1 MPKAK
6 TAEPAPAEPDLA
18 PLEEAE
24 NELNEDDDLDDDDLD
39 DELDEDEEEEDE
51 RTFKVEASAEGKASA
66 LRLVDLLLEKGGMAL
81 STKNKKPGPKLIESI
96 AKILEAPGSLS
107 ARASK
112 LSETMVDSEDVD
124 DLFVEDEVLAEILKR
139 W

>member
-6 TAEPAPAEPDLA
+6 TAEPAPVADLA

-24 NELNEDDDLDDDDLD
+24 NEINEDDDLDDD
-39 DELDEDEEEEDE
+39 LDEDEDLDE
-51 RTFKVEASAEGKASA
+51 GTPFTIEASAEGKASA
-66 LRLVDLLLEKGGMAL
+66 VRLVDLLVEKGGMAL
-81 STKNKKPGPKLIESI
+81 STKNKRPGPKLIESI
-96 AKILEAPGSLS
+96 GKILEAPGTLA

-112 LSETMVDSEDVD
+112 LSETIVDSEDVD
-124 DLFVEDEVLAEILKR
+124 DLFVDDQVLAEILKR

>member
-6 TAEPAPAEPDLA
+6 KEPAVEDEPL

-24 NELNEDDDLDDDDLD
+24 
-39 DELDEDEEEEDE
+39 DELDDSLDLGDDEDEDEDE
-51 RTFKVEASAEGKASA
+51 PIEIPATAVGKASA
-66 LRLVDLLLEKGGMAL
+66 QRLLDLLVEKGGLAMA
-81 STKNKKPGPKLIESI
+81 SKNKKAGNALIEAV

-112 LSETMVDSEDVD
+112 LSETIVDSEDVD
-124 DLFVEDEVLAEILKR
+124 DLFVDDDVLAEILKR

>member
-6 TAEPAPAEPDLA
+6 TAEPAPVADLA

-24 NELNEDDDLDDDDLD
+24 NEINEDDDLDDD
-39 DELDEDEEEEDE
+39 LDEDEDLDE
-51 RTFKVEASAEGKASA
+51 GTPFTIEASAEGKASA
-66 LRLVDLLLEKGGMAL
+66 VRLVDLLVEKGGMAL
-81 STKNKKPGPKLIESI
+81 STKNKRPGPKLIESI
-96 AKILEAPGSLS
+96 AKILEAPGTLA

-112 LSETMVDSEDVD
+112 LSETIVDSEDVD
-124 DLFVEDEVLAEILKR
+124 DLFVDDQVLAEILKR

>member
-6 TAEPAPAEPDLA
+6 KEAPVVEEELA
-18 PLEEAE
+18 PLEDAE
-24 NELNEDDDLDDDDLD
+24 NELDESLGEDDDEDEDDDEPL
-39 DELDEDEEEEDE
+39 EIP
-51 RTFKVEASAEGKASA
+51 ASPQGKASA
-66 LRLVDLLLEKGGMAL
+66 LRLIDLLVEKGGLAMANK
-81 STKNKKPGPKLIESI
+81 TKRPGAELIDAV

-112 LSETMVDSEDVD
+112 LSEAIVESEEVD
-124 DLFVEDEVLAEILKR
+124 DLFVDDDVLAEILKR